1 MSKAVDSKVNDDLA
15 KNLGMEDLGVLKK
28 NLKERIKQDFDSAA
42 RMKLKDS
49 LLDILE
55 KSHSFELP

>member
-1 MSKAVDSKVNDDLA
+1 M
-15 KNLGMEDLGVLKK
+15 GMEDLDTLKK
-28 NLKERIKQDFDSAA
+28 NLKERIQQDFDSAA

-55 KSHSFELP
+55 KKS